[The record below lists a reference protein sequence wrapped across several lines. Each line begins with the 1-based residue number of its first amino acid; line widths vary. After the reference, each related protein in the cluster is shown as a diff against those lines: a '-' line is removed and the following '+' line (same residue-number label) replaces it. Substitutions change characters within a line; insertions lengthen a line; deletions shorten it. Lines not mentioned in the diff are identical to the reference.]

1 MGRQIIPLSRYRP
14 FCFPGLN
21 KGVIARSEA
30 TCLRAEAL
38 RRASVA
44 ISWDCFTEFT
54 LSKIMRFFAEPVL
67 SRKKRFFASLRM
79 TLGEGL
85 RMTKSEGFAM
95 TPRDD
100 NLFMTFTIDGIG
112 NSHLLARPSKISG
125 ILYPPCHND
134 NLFLWAEN
142 IFFLIFFK
150 IC

>member
-1 MGRQIIPLSRYRP
+1 MGWQIIPLSRYRP

-21 KGVIARSEA
+21 KAVIARSEA
-30 TCLRAEAL
+30 TCLRAEA
-38 RRASVA
+38 RKRGNPTKKVVARAKPVA
-44 ISWDCFTEFT
+44 ISRVPSLCSGQGFMEFT
-54 LSKIMRFFAEPVL
+54 LSKIMRFFA
-67 SRKKRFFASLRM
+67 SLRM
-79 TLGEGL
+79 TLG
-85 RMTKSEGFAM
+85 EGFAM

-125 ILYPPCHND
+125 ILYPLCHND
-134 NLFLWAEN
+134 NLFFWAEN